1 MKKSFLFLIC
11 ISLCLTLYASDIY
24 KSNELGQKLD
34 SVKSIGTEGYY
45 LEVSATTSTL
55 YFNGSAYLTF
65 TIEYDSNLKT
75 ITKKYSS
82 GEIETYVYE
91 NGLLKTV
98 NKNGT
103 TIVYNYIDNRLA
115 FCVVNDGEIF
125 FLRSKEEGKL
135 IAIKRG
141 SEIELLSDAY
151 LYQDGS
157 FYNLLSNSIVL
168 TGDFETLEDSTFKV
182 VDEGKTYHY
191 SEKGLLL
198 SIESEEEKVEYNYVE
213 AKISTIKTTYK
224 NNSFKVESYDNGT
237 LIKVEQFSEI
247 GVLTTL
253 DDYST
258 GKLIRTVYK
267 DGRPVADIYYK
278 EDNVSVNRIEYR

>member
-55 YFNGSAYLTF
+55 YFNGSAYLTI

>member
-1 MKKSFLFLIC
+1 MKRSFLVLIC

-55 YFNGSAYLTF
+55 YFNDSACLTI
-65 TIEYDSNLKT
+65 TTEHDSNFKT

-91 NGLLKTV
+91 NNLLKTV

-103 TIVYNYIDNRLA
+103 TLVYNYIDNKLA

-125 FLRSKEEGKL
+125 FLRSKEDGNL

-157 FYNLLSNSIVL
+157 FYNILSNSIVL
-168 TGDFETLEDSTFKV
+168 TGDFETLEDGTFKV

-198 SIESEEEKVEYNYVE
+198 SIESEEEKVQYNYVE

-237 LIKVEQFSEI
+237 LIKVEQFSET

>member
-55 YFNGSAYLTF
+55 YFNGSAYLTI

-125 FLRSKEEGKL
+125 FLRSKEDGNL

-157 FYNLLSNSIVL
+157 FYNILSNSIVL